1 MESYLLG
8 VDPSFPD
15 HAKYLQQMNDDFEE
29 EMTQRIDA
37 AIAQRE
43 AISVQDPLLQECVQ
57 HLEFCQVKSQAYG
70 RSEDLQVS
78 SFIDLCNSPLI
89 RNKKNYI
96 VFNLNI
102 FVICK
107 FCNSHLMLIIFY
119 SGCT

>member
-15 HAKYLQQMNDDFEE
+15 HAKYLQQMNDDFEQ

-37 AIAQRE
+37 AIAERE

-57 HLEFCQVKSQAYG
+57 HLEFCQAKSQAYG

-78 SFIDLCNSPLI
+78 SFIYWLCSPPLLLN
-89 RNKKNYI
+89 NKKYTLFLI
-96 VFNLNI
+96 WIYFW
-102 FVICK
+102 FVSFVTHI
-107 FCNSHLMLIIFY
+107 
-119 SGCT
+119 